1 MYNIDSTGMNGMIGC
16 VLFSKGDGCLT
27 ADESLDWMKY
37 SARTHSSSL
46 LMVRLS

>member
-1 MYNIDSTGMNGMIGC
+1 MYNLDSRVMNGTIDC
-16 VLFSKGDGCLT
+16 VLFSNSEGCLT